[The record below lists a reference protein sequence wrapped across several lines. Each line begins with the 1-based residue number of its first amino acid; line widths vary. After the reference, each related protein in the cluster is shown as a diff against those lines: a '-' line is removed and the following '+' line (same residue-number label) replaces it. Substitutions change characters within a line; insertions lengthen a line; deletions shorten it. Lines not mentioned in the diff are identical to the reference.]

1 MGKRDLLNFGDL
13 SREEIIR
20 IFALA
25 SELKRKLKQG
35 IAHPLLVHKC
45 LAMIFEKPSL
55 RTRVTFEAGMVQL
68 GGHAVFLGPNEVQL
82 GVRETPADCARSLS
96 RWVDLI
102 TVRTFSQAT
111 LEEMAQYASVP
122 VINALT
128 DLSHPCQ
135 VLADCLTLI
144 EHKGDLKGLKIAF
157 VGDGNNMVHSWM
169 EAAEKL
175 PIVFAVACPK
185 GYEPNKA
192 IEERARKNG
201 ARITVTQSV
210 EEAVAGAD
218 AVYTDVWA
226 SMGQEEEAAARR
238 KAFQGY
244 QVNER
249 VVAMAKKHAVVM
261 HCLPAHRGQEITHEV
276 LEGPQCIAFDQAEN
290 RLHVQKA
297 IMVWL
302 LRGFQDS
309 DNDPWMTT

>member
-1 MGKRDLLNFGDL
+1 MSKKDLLNL
-13 SREEIIR
+13 SGLGQDDMLK

-25 SELKRKLKQG
+25 AELKGKLKSG
-35 IAHPLLVHKC
+35 VSHPLLARRC

-102 TVRTFSQAT
+102 TVRTFLQET
-111 LEEMAQYASVP
+111 LDEMAHYATVP
-122 VINALT
+122 VINALS
-128 DLSHPCQ
+128 DASHPCQ

-144 EHKGDLKGLKIAF
+144 EHRGRLDGLKVAF
-157 VGDGNNMVHSWM
+157 LGDGNNVVNSWI

-175 PIVFAVACPK
+175 PISFALACPR
-185 GYEPNKA
+185 GYEPNRDLTD
-192 IEERARKNG
+192 RARKNG
-201 ARITVTQSV
+201 ARILITHSV
-210 EEAVAGAD
+210 EEAVRDAD
-218 AVYTDVWA
+218 VVYTDVWA
-226 SMGQEEEAAARR
+226 SMGQERDAVERALSFRD
-238 KAFQGY
+238 Y
-244 QVNER
+244 QVNDR
-249 VVAMAKKHAVVM
+249 VVAIAKKDAVVM

-276 LEGPQCIAFDQAEN
+276 LEGARSIVFDQAEN

-302 LRGFQDS
+302 LQD
-309 DNDPWMTT
+309 